1 MQTHQRRKASFRK
14 IPSHEGKT
22 LRSLLSGL
30 PAPPADGSIQEI
42 QHQESCVC
50 VPGSPCAQPG
60 HGSSL
65 HTDENQPSFP
75 QQENIIHHSINLF
88 YYAYIIYNTPHH
100 PPDVFHHSASCRHGC
115 IAINPNI
122 LPFRIYVRSC
132 QLHPLGSQR
141 LVPVDGAS
149 SVPLPSPVGFVAG
162 IRGSL
167 LPLLSV
173 PPGLGCIGHHILLH
187 GLHCSVALSQKAP
200 SLLSDAHSPGNRL
213 PPPSYSWHLPPHPL
227 RPRLHLCQGREFHP
241 QSQHPKNIG
250 GKSKSSKQEQHIIKF
265 KSQSSKFKSRTA
277 YHKVQS
283 SKFKVQSK

>member
-1 MQTHQRRKASFRK
+1 MQTHQGRKASIRK

-42 QHQESCVC
+42 QYQESCVC
-50 VPGSPCAQPG
+50 VPVSPCAQPG

-75 QQENIIHHSINLF
+75 QQENIIHNSINLF

-100 PPDVFHHSASCRHGC
+100 PPDGLHHSASCQHGC

-132 QLHPLGSQR
+132 QLNPLGSQF
-141 LVPVDGAS
+141 LVLVDGAS
-149 SVPLPSPVGFVAG
+149 SVQLPSSAG
-162 IRGSL
+162 CLALLRVVVVHILSGITCFRCIR
-167 LPLLSV
+167 
-173 PPGLGCIGHHILLH
+173 IDFLLH
-187 GLHCSVALSQKAP
+187 GLHCSVALPQKAP
-200 SLLSDAHSPGNRL
+200 SLLPDAPPLAYRL
-213 PPPSYSWHLPPHPL
+213 PPPSHSWHLPPHPL
-227 RPRLHLCQGREFHP
+227 RPRLHLRQGREFCS

-265 KSQSSKFKSRTA
+265 KVQISMF
-277 YHKVQS
+277 KVQS
-283 SKFKVQSK
+283 SK